1 MFVEPVALQPTPA
14 YARISASVLE
24 SVLVR
29 LGGSVGFRERKR
41 ALRASFRELERQQ
54 PALADY
60 VASEVSELEAAR
72 VQALGFYL
80 AVLVFGAF
88 QEAFGPR
95 LARVELTD
103 INRMLALL
111 IADSELRAC
120 AALGKTYSED
130 AIALGQPA
138 LVSLLRVE
146 VDRAVHA
153 APEEAWEAID
163 PFYESLLVMVL
174 ALTQAVAEQ

>member
-1 MFVEPVALQPTPA
+1 MFVEPVALHPIPA
-14 YARISASVLE
+14 YAQIAPSVLD
-24 SVLVR
+24 SVLTR
-29 LGGSVGFRERKR
+29 LSGAPREQKR
-41 ALRASFRELERQQ
+41 AFRVSFRELELRQ
-54 PALADY
+54 PALAEY
-60 VASEVSELEAAR
+60 MAAEVAELHAAR
-72 VQALGFYL
+72 VQSLGFYL
-80 AVLVFGAF
+80 AVLVFRAF
-88 QEAFGPR
+88 EEAFGPR
-95 LARVELTD
+95 LSRVELVD

-111 IADSELRAC
+111 IADSEVRSW

-146 VDRAVHA
+146 VERAVRA

-174 ALTQAVAEQ
+174 TLTQAVAP